1 MTKIFD
7 NISLPNKRKL
17 LYLLQA
23 HSFTFSKDSSL
34 QSFVKNE
41 NIIGIITSGYIQIIR
56 TDANDNRII
65 IEELYEED
73 IFGTQISNLKNNDY
87 DIITKEDTEVILIDY
102 KEIINSP
109 FNNKAF
115 YVRFIQ
121 NLLDILTTKI
131 IEKNERIEILTKKT
145 IRNKLLEYFDLTSN
159 KHNSKYI
166 YLPSTFTDLA
176 DYLAID
182 RSAMSRELKSFK
194 EEGLIEIKGKKII
207 LLYNDKWI

>member
-23 HSFTFSKDSSL
+23 HSFTFNKDSSL

-41 NIIGIITSGYIQIIR
+41 NIIGIITSGYIQITR
-56 TDANDNRII
+56 TDASDNRII

-109 FNNKAF
+109 FHNKSF
-115 YVRFIQ
+115 YVEFLK
-121 NLLDILTTKI
+121 NLLDILSSKI
-131 IEKNERIEILTKKT
+131 TEKNERIEILTKKT
-145 IRNKLLEYFDLTSN
+145 IRNKLLEYFNLVSY
-159 KHNSKYI
+159 KHNSKYV

-182 RSAMSRELKSFK
+182 RSAMSRELKNLK

-207 LLYNDKWI
+207 LLYNDKWL

>member
-23 HSFTFSKDSSL
+23 HSFTFNKDSSL

-87 DIITKEDTEVILIDY
+87 NIITKEDTEVILIDY
-102 KEIINSP
+102 KE
-109 FNNKAF
+109 
-115 YVRFIQ
+115 
-121 NLLDILTTKI
+121 I

-145 IRNKLLEYFDLTSN
+145 IRNKLLEYFNLISN
-159 KHNSKYI
+159 KHNSKYV

-182 RSAMSRELKSFK
+182 RSAMSRELKNLK

>member
-23 HSFTFSKDSSL
+23 HSFTFNKDSSL

-87 DIITKEDTEVILIDY
+87 NIITKEDTEVILIDY

-115 YVRFIQ
+115 YLKFIQ

-145 IRNKLLEYFDLTSN
+145 IRNKLLEYFNLISN
-159 KHNSKYI
+159 KHNSKYV

-182 RSAMSRELKSFK
+182 RSAMSRELKNLK